1 MTVFSIS
8 VYADQDVRGLLYFL
22 QLNLFIYEVNFMEDV
37 LTKATAE
44 GVRIYA
50 LCTTN
55 LVREAAKKHGCSHL
69 ASAALGR
76 AMSGA
81 LLMAATMKDNERI
94 SLRWKGDGPL
104 GELVADAE
112 GTHVRGYVE
121 NPDVFL
127 PLKEGKLDVGGA
139 VGNGNIIVTR
149 YLQNAEP
156 FTGYSELADGEI
168 ASDLT
173 KYLYVSEQTPTS
185 VALGVLVDKEGEVTA
200 AGGFFIQA
208 MPGCSEEVLEKLEE
222 NVTLTPYVT
231 QLLEIGYTPQKMIE
245 ILGRGLDVDIKE
257 TIPVS
262 FKCRCSRERLLTA
275 LGSLDKAALEEIA
288 QDSVTEAHC
297 QFCNTTYQFSQDE
310 IKGLLA
316 GK

>member
-1 MTVFSIS
+1 
-8 VYADQDVRGLLYFL
+8 
-22 QLNLFIYEVNFMEDV
+22 MEDV

-50 LCTTN
+50 LNTTN
-55 LVREAAKKHGCSHL
+55 LVREAVKKHGCSHL

-76 AMSGA
+76 AMTGA
-81 LLMAATMKDNERI
+81 LLLAATMKDNERV

-104 GELVADAE
+104 GEIVADAE

-121 NPDVFL
+121 NPDVFM
-127 PLKEGKLDVGGA
+127 PLKDGKLDVGGA
-139 VGNGNIIVTR
+139 VGSGNIIVTR

-156 FTGYSELADGEI
+156 FTGYCELADGEI

-208 MPGCSEEVLEKLEE
+208 MPGCADEVLEKLEN
-222 NVTLTPYVT
+222 NVNLTPYVT
-231 QLLEIGYTPQKMIE
+231 QLLEIGYTPEKMIQ
-245 ILGRGLDVDIKE
+245 ILGRGLEVDIKE
-257 TIPVS
+257 TVPVS
-262 FKCRCSRERLLTA
+262 FKCRCSRERILTA
-275 LGSLDKAALEEIA
+275 LGALDKASLEEIA
-288 QDSVTEAHC
+288 QDDATEAHC

-310 IKGLLA
+310 VKVLLTA
-316 GK
+316 K